1 MYVNLVYLDKV
12 LDKSNEQFIC
22 QRTAKL
28 APFANLY
35 NRRKDN
41 LQSKKS
47 RKKNNNKHKKI
58 K

>member
-1 MYVNLVYLDKV
+1 MIYMYVNLVYLDKV

-41 LQSKKS
+41 LQLKKS
-47 RKKNNNKHKKI
+47 RKKKQ
-58 K
+58 